1 MNTKSMNLIILWA
14 TGGLL
19 NNIFIVCKHCKNI
32 ESPRKVIKNTL
43 ELEILESTEYKK
55 IYNSPPWSKKQ
66 PEMKK
71 EIVFYLI

>member
-43 ELEILESTEYKK
+43 ELEILESTEYK
-55 IYNSPPWSKKQ
+55 IN
-66 PEMKK
+66 
-71 EIVFYLI
+71 I